1 MGRDNQPKHR
11 QAARRQSKQAASQGL
26 GYDRL
31 LIVCEGSKTEPQ
43 YLNDIR
49 RALRLPTAHIHVLP
63 SSLGTEPI
71 QVVESAQGVFENG
84 TPRIQA
90 RSFDQIYVVFDRDD
104 HLTYAAALQQAQA
117 LDGKLHN
124 DAKQKVP
131 FKAIVSV
138 PCFELWLLL
147 HFEQV
152 STPAIKRE
160 TVYSHLKEY
169 LSDYEKGSSNL
180 YERTKDKL
188 EFAKK
193 NARKLASTNTN
204 KGVDT
209 YTNVYELVEVL
220 HKLRN

>member
-1 MGRDNQPKHR
+1 MGQGNQPKHR
-11 QAARRQSKQAASQGL
+11 QLQRRKNKQAASQGL

-49 RALRLPTAHIHVLP
+49 KALSLSTAGIRVLP
-63 SSLGTEPI
+63 SSLGTAPN
-71 QVVESAQGVFENG
+71 QVVKYAKEEFEK
-84 TPRIQA
+84 RA
-90 RSFDQIYVVFDRDD
+90 HAFEQIYVVFDRDD
-104 HLTYAAALQQAQA
+104 HPSYAAALQQAQA

-160 TVYSHLKEY
+160 AVYSHLKEY